1 VQPYDYTVKY
11 SEETK
16 NPMTPIEITAENFE
30 AEVINADVPV
40 LIDLWAAWCGPC
52 RMVGPIVEE
61 IADDYAG
68 RLKVGKVDVDA
79 QPELASAFGVQSIPT
94 LLLLKDGQ
102 IVAGAIGARAKP
114 QLVEA
119 LELDTHAAAA
129 A

>member
-1 VQPYDYTVKY
+1 VKY
-11 SEETK
+11 SEEIK

-94 LLLLKDGQ
+94 LILLKDGQ

>member
-1 VQPYDYTVKY
+1 MKY
-11 SEETK
+11 SEEIK

-94 LLLLKDGQ
+94 LILLKDGQ

>member
-1 VQPYDYTVKY
+1 MKY
-11 SEETK
+11 SEEIK

>member
-1 VQPYDYTVKY
+1 M
-11 SEETK
+11 S
-16 NPMTPIEITAENFE
+16 PIEITAENFE

-94 LLLLKDGQ
+94 ILLLKDGQ
-102 IVAGAIGARAKP
+102 IVSGAIGARAKP

>member
-1 VQPYDYTVKY
+1 M
-11 SEETK
+11 S
-16 NPMTPIEITAENFE
+16 PIEITAENFE
-30 AEVINADVPV
+30 TEVMNAGVPV

-61 IADDYAG
+61 IASDYEG
-68 RLKVGKVDVDA
+68 RLKVGKIDVDA

-94 LLLLKDGQ
+94 ILLLKDGQ
-102 IVAGAIGARAKP
+102 IVSGAIGARAKP

-119 LELDTHAAAA
+119 LELETHAAAA

>member
-1 VQPYDYTVKY
+1 
-11 SEETK
+11 
-16 NPMTPIEITAENFE
+16 MTPIEITAENFE
-30 AEVINADVPV
+30 SEVINADVPV

-61 IADDYAG
+61 IAADYEG

-102 IVAGAIGARAKP
+102 IVAGTIGARAKP